1 MKKSTILIILI
12 FLGAVSLYSQ
22 QITNITQTSNI
33 HERNATW
40 SPNGEWIA
48 YISDKTG
55 IEEVWLMRPDG
66 TTQTQLTRAKSID
79 SGAYRY
85 ELKWSPNSKYLV
97 NSDNAR
103 NLNLIDVFAKTEK
116 TIFHSSTYSIRDFGW
131 SNDNNWIVYSVINQ
145 QNISVIYLYSLKNN
159 TIHKVTSEFYNSR
172 SPVFSKCGKYLFFV
186 SDRDFNAKIN
196 SLEWN
201 HAYLEMSKIYGIC
214 LQNDV
219 PSPFLDII
227 DYNNIYDDD
236 K

>member
-1 MKKSTILIILI
+1 MI
-12 FLGAVSLYSQ
+12 FLIGVSLYSQ
-22 QITNITQTSNI
+22 QINNITKTSNI

-55 IEEVWLMRPDG
+55 TEEVWLMRPDG
-66 TTQTQLTRAKSID
+66 TSKTQLTRAKNIEK
-79 SGAYRY
+79 GTYRY
-85 ELKWSPNSKYLV
+85 ELEWSPNSKYLL

-103 NLNLIDVFAKTEK
+103 NLTLIDVFAKTEK
-116 TIFHSSTYSIRDFGW
+116 MIFHSATYAVREFSW
-131 SNDNNWIVYSVINQ
+131 SNDNNWIAYSAINQ
-145 QNISVIYLYSLKNN
+145 QGISVIYLYSLKSASE
-159 TIHKVTSEFYNSR
+159 HQVTSEFYNSR
-172 SPVFSKCGKYLFFV
+172 NPVFSKDGKYLFFT

-201 HAYLEMSKIYGIC
+201 YAYLEMSKIYGIC

-227 DYNNIYDDD
+227 DYNNVDD
-236 K
+236 KK